1 MSSKKRALTGVK
13 PTGILHIGNY
23 LGSIKPALELSGK
36 GYETFYFIANYHA
49 LTTMHSKKELEELT
63 YMHTAAWLAFGSQE
77 KGVNLYLQSD
87 IPEIFELSWVLSCF
101 TTKGLLERAHAYK
114 DAIAKGEKTV
124 NVGVFTYPVLMGADI
139 VAFDAD
145 YVPVGKDQ
153 KQHVEIAR
161 DIAGAFNNTFGDIL
175 RLPEP
180 LINEAVMTV
189 PGIDGE
195 KMSKSYNNIIPVF
208 AEPEEIRKIT
218 ARIKTDSSR
227 VEDPKDPDKCIIYN
241 IYKLFAKDSDV
252 KVLRKKYTEGG
263 LSWKDAKGALAEELI
278 NYFTEARSR
287 YKDILS
293 DKAGIRKI
301 LHDNAEKARVVAS
314 GVLKRVRDA
323 VGVI

>member
-1 MSSKKRALTGVK
+1 LSSKKRALTGIK
-13 PTGILHIGNY
+13 PTGTLHIGNY
-23 LGSIKPALELSGK
+23 LGSIKPALELSEK
-36 GYETFYFIANYHA
+36 GYQAYYFIANYHA

-63 YMHTAAWLAFGSQE
+63 YMHAAAWLAFGSQD
-77 KGVNLYLQSD
+77 KGVTVYLQSD
-87 IPEIFELSWVLSCF
+87 IPEIFELSWILSCF

-124 NVGVFTYPVLMGADI
+124 NLGVFTYPVLMGADI
-139 VAFDAD
+139 IAFDTD

-161 DIAGAFNNTFGDIL
+161 DIAGSFNNVFGDVL
-175 RLPEP
+175 KLPEP

-241 IYKLFAKDSDV
+241 IYKLFAKDTDV
-252 KVLRKKYTEGG
+252 KTLRKKYTDGG
-263 LSWKDAKGALAEELI
+263 LSWKDAKEALAEELI
-278 NYFTEARSR
+278 NYFAEARFK
-287 YKDILS
+287 YKEMLS
-293 DKAGIRKI
+293 DKTAIRKI
-301 LHDNAEKARVVAS
+301 LSDNAGKARLLAS
-314 GVLKRVRDA
+314 GVLKRVRNMI
-323 VGVI
+323 GVV

>member
-1 MSSKKRALTGVK
+1 LSSKKRALTGIK
-13 PTGILHIGNY
+13 PTGTLHIGNY
-23 LGSIKPALELSGK
+23 LGSIKPALELSEK
-36 GYETFYFIANYHA
+36 GYQAYYFIANYHA

-63 YMHTAAWLAFGSQE
+63 YMHAAAWLAFGSQD
-77 KGVNLYLQSD
+77 KGVTLYLQSD
-87 IPEIFELSWVLSCF
+87 IPEIFELSWILSCF

-124 NVGVFTYPVLMGADI
+124 NLGVFTYPVLMGADI
-139 VAFDAD
+139 IAFDTD

-161 DIAGAFNNTFGDIL
+161 DIAGSFNNVFGDVL
-175 RLPEP
+175 KLPEP
-180 LINEAVMTV
+180 LINESVMTV

-241 IYKLFAKDSDV
+241 IYKLFAKDTDV
-252 KVLRKKYTEGG
+252 KTLRKKYTDGG
-263 LSWKDAKGALAEELI
+263 LSWKDAKEALAEELI
-278 NYFTEARSR
+278 NYFAEARLK
-287 YKDILS
+287 YKEMLS
-293 DKAGIRKI
+293 DKTAIRKI
-301 LHDNAEKARVVAS
+301 LSDNAGKARLLAS
-314 GVLKRVRDA
+314 GVLKRVRD
-323 VGVI
+323 VIGVV